1 MLVKTGL
8 AVFLM
13 LQTVVTES
21 QTNWKLARNE
31 NNIKVYTAKNA
42 SSGFKEIKVETVME
56 GTLQKLM
63 AVLMNVGNNN
73 HWVYN
78 TKQTYLIRTNG
89 INEVLYYAETKL
101 PWPFENRD
109 MIIKMSFDL
118 NTNNNTLKVMA
129 TGMPDSLPE
138 KNGIVRIK
146 KFRAVWDVT
155 YDGDKR
161 IAINYFLSVN
171 PGGSI
176 SPRISN
182 MFVTKGPFE
191 SFSNLSKVLK

>member
-101 PWPFENRD
+101 PWPF
-109 MIIKMSFDL
+109 
-118 NTNNNTLKVMA
+118 
-129 TGMPDSLPE
+129 
-138 KNGIVRIK
+138 
-146 KFRAVWDVT
+146 
-155 YDGDKR
+155 
-161 IAINYFLSVN
+161 
-171 PGGSI
+171 
-176 SPRISN
+176 
-182 MFVTKGPFE
+182 
-191 SFSNLSKVLK
+191 